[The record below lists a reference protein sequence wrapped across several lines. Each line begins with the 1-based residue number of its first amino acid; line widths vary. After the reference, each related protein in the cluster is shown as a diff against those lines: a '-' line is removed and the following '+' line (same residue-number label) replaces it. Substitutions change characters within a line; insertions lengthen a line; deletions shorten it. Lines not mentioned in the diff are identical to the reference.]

1 MIKRKDRVRAGA
13 TALALAVLMPLTIAV
28 SVASPAVS
36 AQAATLAPA
45 CQATHLT
52 VTTGATLMNT
62 TYPVKTSTGLHE
74 SSAYEAFPV
83 YFHNHGSTCRLLR
96 WAPAIEAVRNTTKS
110 TKLLELPAH
119 DRSSPTGA
127 YGTKRQVV
135 AHDKTVEALI
145 VVTKPVG
152 FSFKGCDPA
161 TASGIVMQGYAEPI
175 GTFRFIVRPLRD
187 VCFDAGVGRTVLDF
201 GVVWPAT

>member
-1 MIKRKDRVRAGA
+1 MNFSRNGIRAGT
-13 TALALAVLMPLTIAV
+13 TALALAVVMPLVAV
-28 SVASPAVS
+28 AAASPALS
-36 AQAATLAPA
+36 AEAATLAPA
-45 CQATHLT
+45 CQATQIT

-62 TYPVKTSTGLHE
+62 TYPVKTSTGVHE
-74 SSAYEAFPV
+74 SSAFEEFPV
-83 YFHNHGSTCRLLR
+83 YFHNHGSTCRLLK
-96 WAPAIEAVRNTTKS
+96 WAPAIEAVRDATQS
-110 TKLLELPAH
+110 AKLLALPAH
-119 DRSSPTGA
+119 DRSAPTGA

-135 AHDKTVEALI
+135 ARDHTVEALI

-187 VCFDAGVGRTVLDF
+187 VCFDSGVGRTVLDF
-201 GVVWPAT
+201 GAVWPAT